1 MARDIFF
8 KILMTVLMVGVLS
21 LPLYTPMAFS
31 AGQTKGEVA
40 KPVQEVKMSKE
51 TQAALVAAQ
60 DFIKQNN
67 YPSAKQVLVDHLA
80 TNPEYKPEV
89 LFLMLGHVF
98 YTLEDLDNA
107 AKYLKEGHETYPN
120 REDMLANYA
129 TVTYENQ
136 KFDEAAALFEKASE
150 EFPENKADYLQKA
163 AACYYQG
170 ENLNEAKRVFIKI
183 LNMKKEPDFKTYE
196 MIFQLCQELRQKDEA
211 KKYLVQMMNL
221 DPLNPNY
228 WQLLANMNLEDED
241 YMGVTSALEI
251 AYTIKKPE
259 KRQLENL
266 DGLYAYLNVPLRLA
280 KNIQKRSDRTENDNK
295 KMIDAYLS
303 VLRVDKAASVIDE
316 MNKNKKD
323 ADLLLQKGKIYYEA
337 RKNKDA
343 IKAFDE
349 CIALNPN
356 KIEAYMLKGFAAWD
370 LEDWKL
376 AKECFR
382 KAVTD
387 KEYKKQATELVSVI
401 ESLEEAKAAMLE
413 AKAERLELEVQ
424 E

>member
-1 MARDIFF
+1 MERDTFYKIPNTLLAVCVFSLLFF
-8 KILMTVLMVGVLS
+8 SPYV
-21 LPLYTPMAFS
+21 FS
-31 AGQTKGEVA
+31 AEEKGGEVA
-40 KPVQEVKMSKE
+40 KAVEEVKMSKE

-60 DFIKQNN
+60 DFIQQNN
-67 YPSAKQVLVDHLA
+67 YQSAKQVLLDHLA

-89 LFLMLGHVF
+89 LFLMLGHIF
-98 YTLEDLDNA
+98 YSLQDFDNS
-107 AKYLKEGHETYPN
+107 AKYLKEGYEAYPN
-120 REDMLANYA
+120 REDMLSNWA
-129 TVTYENQ
+129 TVVYESE

-150 EFPENKADYLQKA
+150 EFPEEKADYLQKA

-170 ENLNEAKRVFIKI
+170 ENLIDAKRVFVKI
-183 LNMKKEPDFKTYE
+183 LNMQKEPDFKMYE
-196 MIFQLCQELRQKDEA
+196 MIFQLCQELGQKDEA
-211 KKYLVQMMNL
+211 RKYLIQMMNL

-228 WQLLANMNLEDED
+228 WQLLANMYLEDED
-241 YMGVTSALEI
+241 YTAVTSALEI
-251 AYTIKKPE
+251 AYVIKKPE
-259 KRQLENL
+259 KRDLENL

-280 KNIQKRSDRTENDNK
+280 KSLQKRNDRNENDNK
-295 KMIDAYLS
+295 RLINAYLS
-303 VLRVDKAASVIDE
+303 ALRVDKAASIIDE

-323 ADLLLQKGKIYYEA
+323 ADLLFQKGNIYYEA

-343 IKAFDE
+343 MKALDE

-356 KIEAYMLKGFAAWD
+356 KVEAYMLKGFVAWD
-370 LEDWKL
+370 LEDWDL

-387 KEYKKQATELVSVI
+387 KEHKRQATELIDVI

-413 AKAERLELEVQ
+413 AKAERLELVVE